1 MWPLFLGSVT
11 RSHLTSLCVQHA
23 GGTQS
28 KEKAEW
34 LEDVT
39 EEWFYENKDVE
50 PYELQDFLEEIIE
63 AEFNLQIDDGSVG
76 EVTSQLDNFLCSLD
90 L

>member
-1 MWPLFLGSVT
+1 M
-11 RSHLTSLCVQHA
+11 QHA

-28 KEKAEW
+28 KEKADW

-39 EEWFYENKDVE
+39 ENWFYENKDVE

-63 AEFNLQIDDGSVG
+63 AEFNLQIDDGSVA
-76 EVTSQLDNFLCSLD
+76 EVNSNYRVVF
-90 L
+90 